1 MTTMNISIIPE
12 LAQLIHEKV
21 TSGMYHSAREVVRKR
36 LRLLKEQDE
45 IRLIRLEEL
54 RKEIT
59 IGIQQLE

>member
-36 LRLLKEQDE
+36 LRLLK
-45 IRLIRLEEL
+45 
-54 RKEIT
+54 
-59 IGIQQLE
+59 

>member
-1 MTTMNISIIPE
+1 MTTMNISITPE

-21 TSGMYHSAREVVRKR
+21 TSRMYHSASEVVRKG
-36 LRLLKEQDE
+36 LRLLKEQDA
-45 IRLIRLEEL
+45 IRHIRLEEL